1 MVDQFAFLNNPI
13 VTYILFFAI
22 IGLILYWKFGSKIKD
37 DFLDQLKK
45 EMQYDWGRQEIRKHT
60 FEDLDKL
67 SKIFTKFNKTIYIGG
82 FKFKEKIGQGESYMA
97 MDVYDKSTQESGL
110 DYKPEYEYMMIK
122 FNIPRWKSLDFFP
135 LSIISTNIF
144 GIKSFLFVSKADILY
159 PNEKELHL
167 KAEEFTQVYDI
178 YVPLQDMGIKLK
190 KLDEFVFKQAKEEIE
205 GRLQNV
211 PAKIAQLD
219 LRHTQNL
226 AIEEKRAEV
235 TAKILEGQNRQARN
249 F

>member
-1 MVDQFAFLNNPI
+1 MADPFTFLNNPI
-13 VTYILFFAI
+13 VTVLLFFGI
-22 IGLILYWKFGSKIKD
+22 IGVILYWKFGSKVKD
-37 DFLDQLKK
+37 DVLDQLKK

-60 FEDLDKL
+60 VEDLDKL
-67 SKIFTKFNKTIYIGG
+67 SKIFTKFDKKIYIGG
-82 FKFKEKIGQGESYMA
+82 FKFKEKIGTAESYMM
-97 MDVYDKSTQESGL
+97 MDVKDKSTQENAAE
-110 DYKPEYEYMMIK
+110 YTPEYEYMMIK

-144 GIKSFLFVSKADILY
+144 GIRSFLFVSKNDILY

-178 YVPLQDMGIKLK
+178 FVPLQDMGIKLK
-190 KLDEFVFKQAKEEIE
+190 KLDEFVFKQAKEEVE